1 MDFPVASTAWTA
13 NRGDLVRELAK
24 TKAAW
29 RDATERA
36 DRLAAHLA
44 LAEANRMDATT
55 TLALV
60 REALRRQRLNVPP
73 DPNAKQ
79 HRTDLLAALKE
90 KP

>member
-1 MDFPVASTAWTA
+1 MASTAWTA
-13 NRGDLVRELAK
+13 TRAQLVEQLAQ
-24 TKAAW
+24 TRASERA
-29 RDATERA
+29 ATERA

-44 LAEANRMDATT
+44 LAEANRLDATT

-60 REALRRQRLNVPP
+60 RAALQRKRLNVPP

-79 HRTDLLAALKE
+79 HRTDLIAALKE